1 MKPKR
6 RICLALSM
14 LFFCAGTAPAGEA
27 KTKSFY
33 RGLPLFSTRPSETV
47 SVSSIDRFG
56 PVGMGIELHQ
66 PAFVMKIRNI
76 EEGSPAEAAGKLKKG
91 RIIET
96 INGQKLAD
104 IDPRIQLGRIL
115 AAAEA
120 SDGALK
126 FMVKEKAGA
135 KAEEVIVRIP
145 ALGAYSKTWPLKC
158 PKSDKIVRNFA
169 DYLAKGGNA
178 RGSIRNI
185 GMLFLLS
192 TGEDK
197 DLEVVRRWARGV
209 RGLSGYASWYLGYGG
224 IPLCEYYLRTGDQE
238 VLPAIQRSVDA
249 AEETYYLGAW
259 ACRGKG
265 NFRYM
270 GGGHLNAGG
279 TSCATFVVLAKE
291 CGVKVPDRMLLGAIE
306 HFYRFAG
313 RGNNPYGNHKPET
326 GFVDNGKTGM
336 LAFMMAAAASLTPDG
351 ENSLYARARDV
362 SAVKGF
368 YTTSFMLHGHTGGG
382 VGEIWRSAAM
392 GLLYEKSPKKYRE
405 FMDNRKWHYDLSRRW
420 DGSFCILGGARY
432 DNTQW
437 GNGYALAYTIPR
449 KTLRITGAPPSEYSK
464 RYKLPAR
471 IWGTKADD
479 AFLSLDAA
487 RDKAGK
493 APDIGAE
500 TLANG
505 SSMQIIGQLYA
516 ADADSK
522 TVWSYLHHQ
531 DHGVR
536 HHAACKLAG
545 VKVNHLGGPLERKP
559 VDTAAML
566 EMLRSADPRVR
577 RAGVGAVVA
586 AYRGRRSLPARELP
600 SDLAAALIRLIRG
613 PVESWWV
620 VDGALEA
627 LGLAKAEDV
636 VPHVDVILPWLRH
649 RDWWLQSAAIQAL
662 TPAVADERC
671 ARRILPVLGEVIGH
685 NQVYAVHQHL
695 PGLLSRLQN
704 ASPKVQKLAAMTIG
718 DAYSAYPNLKR
729 NGKTDVLVTQGL
741 EANLELMAR
750 TLTAVPGGFDVLHEV
765 AGKRFPQ
772 EPLPYK
778 QFFLG
783 ADPGRFGPAL
793 KKAIAPIILNEL
805 IPEHVGR
812 NRARLLKLAA
822 GEVQSGHPGG
832 RSDPIDQLTALH
844 RRAGVND
851 YDWHMFAD
859 LRHAEWSYHTFDP
872 IPAEQVPWDQL
883 ITRYRDVTSPKGM
896 ENWYAI
902 DFDPAK
908 AGWKKGRSPFGQY
921 KGKIPQHPIPRCSD
935 TCIGPGCY
943 GATKVNTL
951 WDKEVLLL
959 RGAFKIP
966 PMKEG
971 HRYRLRV
978 NDGDHVGAGGGH
990 IIYINGRKLIEAKT
1004 CGGRGSGGLPKGAFI
1019 TREFLDD
1026 FRGGKVTIAVK
1037 TFLRFNSKYKV
1048 KPTER
1053 IPQGKI
1059 SLHLEEMKIPPLGDD
1074 LVLKSATVVPMLS
1087 SAWQAKQDPDSR
1099 ELQTENDK
1107 FLYDGKFVANPKV
1120 LGAWTTV
1127 DVVKTIDEFTPG
1139 KKMSAGRA
1147 RIKRMTFKDGG
1158 RTGDVLW
1165 IWSGDILMD
1174 LTRYQALKMTVK
1186 TIDAGDYLFLE
1197 AGGFSAR
1204 NRPGWQSP
1212 WYVMKRV
1219 RK

>member
-1 MKPKR
+1 MTR
-6 RICLALSM
+6 RTLIVAM
-14 LFFCAGTAPAGEA
+14 LVCGGIAAAAEN
-27 KTKSFY
+27 SFY
-33 RGLPLFSTRPSETV
+33 KGPALFSTRPSETK
-47 SVSSIDRFG
+47 SLQTIARFG
-56 PVGMGIELHQ
+56 PVGMGIDLLQ
-66 PAFVMKIRNI
+66 PAFVMRIHNI
-76 EEGSPAEAAGKLKKG
+76 EEGSPAAATGKLKAG
-91 RIIET
+91 QIIET

-104 IDPRIQLGRIL
+104 IDPRIQLGQIL

-120 SDGALK
+120 TDGVLK
-126 FMVKEKAGA
+126 FMVKDKPGS
-135 KAEEVIVRIP
+135 KAEEVIVKIP
-145 ALGAYSKTWPLKC
+145 VLGAYSKTWPLNC
-158 PKSDKIVRNFA
+158 RKSDKIVRNFA

-192 TGEDK
+192 TGEEK
-197 DLEVVRRWARGV
+197 DLEVVRRWARGLS
-209 RGLSGYASWYLGYGG
+209 GLSGYASWYLGYGG
-224 IPLCEYYLRTGDQE
+224 IPLCEYYLRTGDQS

-249 AEETYYLGAW
+249 AEKTYYLGAW

-291 CGVKVPDRMLLGAIE
+291 CGVNVPDRMLLGAIE

-362 SAVKGF
+362 SAVKSF

-392 GLLYEKSPKKYRE
+392 GLLYEKSPKKYRQ
-405 FMDNRKWHYDLSRRW
+405 FMDNRTWHYDLSRRW

-449 KTLRITGAPPSEYSK
+449 KTLRITGAPPSKYSK

-471 IWGTKADD
+471 IWGTEADD
-479 AFLSLDAA
+479 AFLSLKAA
-487 RDKAGK
+487 KDKAGK
-493 APDIGAE
+493 SPDIDAE

-531 DHGVR
+531 DHGAR

-545 VKVNHLGGPLERKP
+545 VKVNHLGGPLERKA

-577 RAGVGAVVA
+577 RAGVGAIFA
-586 AYRGRRSLPARELP
+586 AHRGRRSLPARELP
-600 SDLAAALIRLIRG
+600 SDLAAALIRLIRD
-613 PVESWWV
+613 PAESWWV

-627 LGLAKAEDV
+627 LGLAKVEDV
-636 VPHVDVILPWLRH
+636 VPHVDVIMPWLRH

-671 ARRILPVLGEVIGH
+671 ARKILPVLGEVIGR

-704 ASPKVQKLAAMTIG
+704 ASPSVQKLAATTFG
-718 DAYSAYPNLKR
+718 EAYAAYPNLKR
-729 NGKTDVLVTQGL
+729 NGETDVLVTQGL

-750 TLTAVPGGFDVLHEV
+750 TLAEVPSGLDVLYEV

-783 ADPGRFGPAL
+783 ADPDRFGPEL

-812 NRARLLKLAA
+812 SRARLLKLAA

-844 RRAGVND
+844 RRAGVSD

-859 LRHAEWSYHTFDP
+859 LRHAEWSYHTSDP
-872 IPAEQVPWDQL
+872 IPSEQVPWDQL
-883 ITRYRDVTSPKGM
+883 ITRYRDVTLPKGM
-896 ENWYAI
+896 ENWCAI

-908 AGWKKGRSPFGQY
+908 AGWKKGRGAFGQY
-921 KGKIPQHPIPRCSD
+921 EGKIPQHPIGRCSD

-959 RGAFKIP
+959 RGTFKIP
-966 PMKEG
+966 PLKEG

-990 IIYINGRKLIEAKT
+990 IIYMNGKKLIEAKT

-1026 FRGGKVTIAVK
+1026 FKSGKVTIAVK

-1059 SLHLEEMKIPPLGDD
+1059 SLHLEEMKLPPMGDD
-1074 LVLKSATVVPMLS
+1074 LVIKSATVVPMLS
-1087 SAWQAKQDPDSR
+1087 SEWQAKQDPDDR
-1099 ELQTENDK
+1099 ELQSENDK
-1107 FLYDGKFVANPKV
+1107 FLYDGKFVANAKV
-1120 LGAWTTV
+1120 LGAWKTIA
-1127 DVVKTIDEFTPG
+1127 VVKAIGEFAPG
-1139 KKMSAGRA
+1139 KKTNTRGA
-1147 RIKRMTFKDGG
+1147 RFSKMTFKDKGQ
-1158 RTGDVLW
+1158 TDAVTWL
-1165 IWSGDILMD
+1165 WSGDTLMD
-1174 LTRYQALKMTVK
+1174 LGRYQALKMVVK
-1186 TIDAGDYLFLE
+1186 SIDGADYLFIE
-1197 AGGFSAR
+1197 TGGFSKKRRA
-1204 NRPGWQSP
+1204 GWQST
-1212 WYVMKRV
+1212 WQVMKRQA
-1219 RK
+1219 K